1 MELTLQL
8 LNQVEVFRIVPYSLN
23 ILSFPLM
30 ILIHIFQ
37 CYLLYLLPV

>member
-1 MELTLQL
+1 MDT
-8 LNQVEVFRIVPYSLN
+8 PYSLN

-37 CYLLYLLPV
+37 CYLLSIACLLIYLILLVGPDLS